1 MRPIPTIL
9 FSTSLTASQFLQR
22 AGFNLLASAAVLVGL
37 SGAADAGFVDLKFSQ
52 YQVADSQWN
61 TGNCTTTSTCEIYS
75 KVPGT
80 AYEIPWTNG
89 QVDWGVDRYM
99 AFILNTGADAETKLC

>member
-75 KVPGT
+75 
-80 AYEIPWTNG
+80 
-89 QVDWGVDRYM
+89 R
-99 AFILNTGADAETKLC
+99 LC